1 MLKIALVVSERCC
14 IFDILKQQAKSNMR
28 FYITPEFSI
37 TTDLLQL
44 HIQLQTQKEVAQVKG
59 TLGDVTLLLPDS
71 FDFEQETKQEWLNKV
86 IVEILRNQC
95 KYLISP
101 IVQERSSSAG
111 VELKR
116 VTYKDVNS
124 RWGSCSSLGNVNFN
138 VWLLLAPR
146 ELVDYVVCHELAHLK
161 EMNHSSNFWLEVDR
175 IMCLKAGSSKVL
187 DKRMNKFAKT
197 LRALGRYR

>member
-1 MLKIALVVSERCC
+1 
-14 IFDILKQQAKSNMR
+14 MR

-59 TLGDVTLLLPDS
+59 TLGDVTLLLPGS

-124 RWGSCSSLGNVNFN
+124 RWGSCSSLGN
-138 VWLLLAPR
+138 
-146 ELVDYVVCHELAHLK
+146 YVVCHELAHLK

>member
-1 MLKIALVVSERCC
+1 
-14 IFDILKQQAKSNMR
+14 MR

-95 KYLISP
+95 KYLP
-101 IVQERSSSAG
+101 
-111 VELKR
+111 
-116 VTYKDVNS
+116 
-124 RWGSCSSLGNVNFN
+124 
-138 VWLLLAPR
+138 
-146 ELVDYVVCHELAHLK
+146 VD
-161 EMNHSSNFWLEVDR
+161 
-175 IMCLKAGSSKVL
+175 
-187 DKRMNKFAKT
+187 
-197 LRALGRYR
+197 

>member
-1 MLKIALVVSERCC
+1 
-14 IFDILKQQAKSNMR
+14 MR

-44 HIQLQTQKEVAQVKG
+44 QIQLQTQKEVAQVKG
-59 TLGDVTLLLPDS
+59 S

-187 DKRMNKFAKT
+187 DKRMNKFAT
-197 LRALGRYR
+197 IH